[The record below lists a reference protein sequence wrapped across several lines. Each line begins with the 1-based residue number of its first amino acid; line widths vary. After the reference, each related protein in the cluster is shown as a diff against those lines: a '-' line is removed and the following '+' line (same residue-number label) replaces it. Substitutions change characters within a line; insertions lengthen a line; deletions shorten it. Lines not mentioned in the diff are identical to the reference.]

1 MDDMDETMREMRRQL
16 CRLEA
21 QIDQFD
27 RYVADEGRRGRSG
40 TSSTGVLLDG
50 VRGLARTARQVVEAE
65 EPKAEEEGDDRV
77 ADAGRA

>member
-1 MDDMDETMREMRRQL
+1 MDDMNETMREMRRQL

-50 VRGLARTARQVVEAE
+50 VKKLAAVTRVILEEDERTKE
-65 EPKAEEEGDDRV
+65 
-77 ADAGRA
+77 